1 MTEFERGR
9 AAGLAEAVEVLNAY
23 REYDKPMCCDGRECG
38 CQGASVFDTIEHYI
52 RALAASP
59 SDHVLVP
66 RHLLIEA
73 LVIGEAAVNDDYR
86 RPCGQIPFDAAH
98 KFKMAAFRK
107 IRAMI
112 AQGEGYGRE

>member
-1 MTEFERGR
+1 M
-9 AAGLAEAVEVLNAY
+9 AY
-23 REYDKPMCCDGRECG
+23 RKFHKAMSLLERVLCFVRH
-38 CQGASVFDTIEHYI
+38 GADPGVYSTAEGW
-52 RALAASP
+52 RCK
-59 SDHVLVP
+59 
-66 RHLLIEA
+66 RCLLIEA

-86 RPCGQIPFDAAH
+86 RPCGQVPFETAH

>member
-1 MTEFERGR
+1 MTEFEKGR
-9 AAGLAEAVEVLNAY
+9 AAGLAEAVKVV
-23 REYDKPMCCDGRECG
+23 
-38 CQGASVFDTIEHYI
+38 QGYGDMVKAHGHMPVDPYKAVCEAVSEIASALQ
-52 RALAASP
+52 ALAAS
-59 SDHVLVP
+59 SADHVLVP

-86 RPCGQIPFDAAH
+86 RPCGQVPFETAH

-112 AQGEGYGRE
+112 AQGEK